1 MYIPPLLV
9 SGCGLII
16 SVVLFLSVLSL
27 EVHHCEGVCG
37 VEVHHCEGVCGEN
50 LKMLSWTIQ
59 TQVCKLRKGTQQSVT
74 LTTRAEHLVSRA
86 HKKELTLSN
95 RMQLLF

>member
-37 VEVHHCEGVCGEN
+37 VEVHHCEGVCE
-50 LKMLSWTIQ
+50 KYSVWTNIDSP
-59 TQVCKLRKGTQQSVT
+59 TS
-74 LTTRAEHLVSRA
+74 
-86 HKKELTLSN
+86 
-95 RMQLLF
+95 MQAS